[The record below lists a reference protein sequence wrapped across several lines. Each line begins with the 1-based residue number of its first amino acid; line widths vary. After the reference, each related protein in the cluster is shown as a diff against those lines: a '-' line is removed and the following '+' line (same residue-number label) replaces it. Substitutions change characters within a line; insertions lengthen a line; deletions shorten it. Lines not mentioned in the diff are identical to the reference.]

1 MEGRGRCGID
11 PSGPDP
17 SRNLAT
23 AAKHRGQSRATAIA
37 SRTAENH
44 YLAAAMNERVPSPPA
59 RATRLSAE
67 SVIEWP
73 VVEFLRQFRVD
84 QAAGQVRPLR
94 DYLARHPEHE
104 TAIAREYL
112 LVQSLDARP
121 DPTSEPERVGP
132 FELRRELGTGGEGTV
147 WLAHDPLLGRDVA
160 LKVLTAARGDL
171 DEARVR
177 RAATMAAR
185 LDHPAIVRVL
195 GAGRHER
202 TTWVASGF
210 VDGHSLA
217 VELERRRAGGA
228 PFTAREVGTLLAP
241 IARALQHAHE
251 RGVVHRDVKP
261 GNLLLAR
268 DGGLVLGD
276 FGMARDDDP
285 ANDLTI
291 AGEVHGTPAYMAPEQ
306 LLHGARTPAIDVW
319 ALGVVGCELATLVPP
334 FKAVTSAAI
343 AERVVREPAWTLPG
357 WARLERDLQAVLALA
372 LAKDPRQ
379 RYASAAAFAEDLER
393 LAVGVPVRARSPGF
407 WRRTKAWAAAHPVV
421 ATGGA
426 ATLLAL
432 VAGLL
437 LTLQFL
443 WREQH
448 LRTRAEASAARTW
461 QVATAILF
469 DRSLAVD
476 FESGGAASRA
486 RLVQQAVDALRE
498 LAALEPG
505 NQRLQ
510 RELCIAWLRLAEV
523 RANGSEPS
531 ESDERGAAKCL
542 DAAEA
547 IARDALVGDP
557 RQDVLLATAEL
568 RRADLAAGDR
578 PRAAAGYRR
587 AFASVPGTDR
597 ERRAVRGTAQAMLA
611 QFARDEGDLV
621 TARTAIAA
629 ALAEFAADPD
639 DAESRNSW
647 LIATSTAATI
657 QAQGGDAAAAAQ
669 SLRDGLDQL
678 PPPAA
683 ATTAQLRIRA
693 EFERLLATCLLMQEH
708 DDEGRALFATAVQ
721 RCRDLCARDVTDR
734 GATRRLVQS
743 LRCRAETLRRMG
755 DVDAAT
761 VDDHEADA
769 VAARLVATAAP
780 AGESAAAR

>member
-1 MEGRGRCGID
+1 M
-11 PSGPDP
+11 
-17 SRNLAT
+17 
-23 AAKHRGQSRATAIA
+23 
-37 SRTAENH
+37 
-44 YLAAAMNERVPSPPA
+44 
-59 RATRLSAE
+59 
-67 SVIEWP
+67 
-73 VVEFLRQFRVD
+73 VEFLRQFRSD
-84 QAAGQVRPLR
+84 QEAGQVRPLR

-104 TAIAREYL
+104 AAIAREYL
-112 LVQSLDARP
+112 VVQSLDAS
-121 DPTSEPERVGP
+121 PTEAACERVGP
-132 FELRRELGTGGEGTV
+132 FELRAELGTGGEGTV
-147 WLAHDPLLGRDVA
+147 WLARDPLLGRDVA

-217 VELERRRAGGA
+217 VEIERRRAGGA
-228 PFTAREVGTLLAP
+228 PFCAREVGSMLAP
-241 IARALQHAHE
+241 IARALEHAHE

-261 GNLLLAR
+261 GNLLLRR

-285 ANDLTI
+285 ANDLTV

-306 LLHGARTPAIDVW
+306 LLRGARSPAVDVY
-319 ALGVVGCELATLVPP
+319 ALGVVGCECATLVPP

-343 AERVVREPAWTLPG
+343 AERVVREHAWTLPG
-357 WARLERDLQAVLALA
+357 WRRLDRDLQAVLALA

-393 LAVGVPVRARSPGF
+393 LAAGVPVRARSPGL
-407 WRRTKAWAAAHPVV
+407 WRRTKAWATAHPVL
-421 ATGGA
+421 ATGSTG
-426 ATLLAL
+426 TLLAL

-469 DRSLAVD
+469 DRSRATDLEAG
-476 FESGGAASRA
+476 SAAARA

-523 RANGSEPS
+523 RAHDSGSNEGGK
-531 ESDERGAAKCL
+531 RGAAACL
-542 DAAEA
+542 DEAEA
-547 IARDALVGDP
+547 IARTELAGDP

-568 RRADLAAGDR
+568 RRADLVAADR

-587 AFASVPGTDR
+587 VLASVAGTDR
-597 ERRAVRGTAQAMLA
+597 ERRAVRGAALAMLA
-611 QFARDEGDLV
+611 QFARDEGDLAA
-621 TARTAIAA
+621 ARTSIDA
-629 ALAEFAADPD
+629 ALAEFGADPD

-647 LIATSTAATI
+647 LIASSTAATI
-657 QAQGGDAAAAAQ
+657 QAQAGDVETAAQ
-669 SLRDGLDQL
+669 CLRDGLDRQ
-678 PPPAA
+678 PPQGA
-683 ATTAQLRIRA
+683 ATTAQLRVRA
-693 EFERLLATCLLMQEH
+693 EFERLLATCLLMQER
-708 DDEGRALFATAVQ
+708 DEEGRALFATAVQ
-721 RCRDLCARDVTDR
+721 RCRDLCARDTTDC
-734 GATRRLVQS
+734 GATRRLVQA
-743 LRCRAETLRRMG
+743 LRCRAETLRSVG
-755 DVDAAT
+755 DFDAAT

-769 VAARLVATAAP
+769 VAARLVAAAVP
-780 AGESAAAR
+780 ARGGEVGPSR